1 MKGEWRTRDNPP
13 QKISS
18 GLVNALMLLVLLLAA
33 WLRFWQL
40 KAIPPGLWFDEAYL
54 ALDAARM
61 WQTGDWPLFFVGN
74 QGYEPLFNYLLAL
87 SFTVWGQTIYA
98 IRLVPAFVGV
108 LSVAMLYR
116 WALALFKPQPQ
127 AKWLALVSAAG
138 LAVSFWFLTMN
149 RVGYRANLLLLFVTA
164 TTYFFWRGWQTG
176 HWRYYLLAGV
186 VLGLAQYTYFSARLL
201 PLVFVLFLALQTLLN
216 WRNRQ
221 DKTVFR
227 RPAVYGLRPSVP
239 GLRSSWLG
247 LLLVGGVSFVV
258 ALPLLIFA
266 FNHPQIFWE
275 RTRDV
280 ALKAD
285 SGAVWAKLGGQ
296 LLEALRVFVDG
307 QDPNWRHHLLGQP
320 VFDALSTVGFFL
332 GLLVALRQLRQPAY
346 QFLLCLMGVM
356 WLPALLSEPVFHT
369 LRLSGILPAYYA
381 LMALGLIQALLW
393 LSQRLPARLTLRPDT
408 AGLAALLLV
417 LLVSGG
423 LTVYNYFYR
432 WARLDEVYAA
442 FDGPVVELMGQLT
455 ATPEVNVLLPYYLY
469 TQASMRYLLQPQFQ
483 EEVLLPAG
491 AAAALS
497 QAPGPTLVIPEYPPD
512 DRLPPAYVWLV
523 RGETGPGVAY
533 VSAVRRDK
541 PAKML
546 AQAEIDSLKGSRDNI
561 IARRYAVNP
570 AETLALFPAQL
581 PAKKAAI
588 VWADNLRL
596 AGYEFTPPVIKPG
609 ESGALVLAWDILGY
623 TNLAE
628 KMFIQ
633 WLDSRGR
640 PVGQQEIEPI
650 SRKMYRWRDDHLIL
664 EQHPLN
670 FKADLP
676 PGLYFARLGFFNPQ
690 TGQRLPASGPA
701 GQPMGDEF
709 IVGPLYL
716 NPTGQPPQPQQP
728 VKARL
733 GDNFELLGYTV
744 SPGPNNP
751 TQVELFW
758 QSLSPTDQNYTVF
771 VQLLDPNNQVIA
783 QADAQP
789 LANIYPTSR
798 WQPGDIISEQFTL
811 PIAPSALSNR
821 TRLVT
826 GMYDLTTGA
835 RLPVYNQQNQLQS
848 DGLIELTD

>member
-1 MKGEWRTRDNPP
+1 MKGEWWARHNPP
-13 QKISS
+13 QKISAR
-18 GLVNALMLLVLLLAA
+18 LANVLMILVLLIAA

-40 KAIPPGLWFDEAYL
+40 NAIPPGLWFDEAYL

-61 WQTGDWPLFFVGN
+61 LQTGDWPVFFVGN

-108 LSVAMLYR
+108 LSVAMMYR
-116 WALALFKPQPQ
+116 WALALFKPQHQ
-127 AKWLALVSAAG
+127 AQWLALVSAAG

-149 RVGYRANLLLLFVTA
+149 RIGYRANLLLIFVAA
-164 TTYFFWRGWQTG
+164 TTYFFWRGWQTDQ
-176 HWRYYLLAGV
+176 WRYYLLTGV

-201 PLVFVLFLALQTLLN
+201 PLVFILFLVLQTLLY

-221 DKTVFR
+221 VKNILQWP
-227 RPAVYGLRPSVP
+227 RPPN
-239 GLRSSWLG
+239 LRSNWLG
-247 LLLVGGVSFVV
+247 LLIVGGVSFLV

-275 RTRDV
+275 RTKDV

-285 SGAVWAKLGGQ
+285 GVAVWAKLGGQ
-296 LLEALRVFVDG
+296 LLEALRVFTDG

-320 VFDALSTVGFFL
+320 VFDVLNTIGFFL
-332 GLLVALRQLRQPAY
+332 GLLVALRYLRQPVY
-346 QFLLCLMGVM
+346 QFLYCLLLMM

-369 LRLSGILPAYYA
+369 LRLSGMLPAYYA
-381 LMALGLIQALLW
+381 LMALGLIHSLLW
-393 LSQRLPARLTLRPDT
+393 LSQCIPTRWLLRSST
-408 AGLAALLLV
+408 AGLVALLLV

-423 LTVYNYFYR
+423 LTVFNYFYR

-442 FDGPVVELMGQLT
+442 FDGPVVELMNQLT
-455 ATPEVNVLLPYYLY
+455 AAPEVNVLIPYYLY

-483 EEVLLPAG
+483 EEVLLPV
-491 AAAALS
+491 AAVTQLS
-497 QAPGPTLVIPEYPPD
+497 QSPHPTLVIPEYPPD
-512 DRLPPAYVWLV
+512 DRLPPAYVWLI
-523 RGETGPGVAY
+523 RDKTGPGVAY

-541 PAKML
+541 PARVL
-546 AQAEIDSLKGSRDNI
+546 AQAEVDSLKGSRNNNI
-561 IARRYAVNP
+561 AHRYAVNP
-570 AETLALFPAQL
+570 AETLDLFLAQL
-581 PAKKAAI
+581 PTRKAAI
-588 VWADNLRL
+588 AWADNLRL
-596 AGYEFTPPVIKPG
+596 VGYELTPPVIKPG
-609 ESGALVLAWDILGY
+609 ESGMLVLAWDILGY
-623 TNLAE
+623 TNLSE

-650 SRKMYRWRDDHLIL
+650 SRKMYRWRDDGLIL
-664 EQHPLN
+664 EQHPFN
-670 FKADLP
+670 FKADLS

-690 TGQRLPASGPA
+690 TGQRLLASSTD
-701 GQPMGDEF
+701 GQPVGDEF

-716 NPTGQPPQPQQP
+716 SDTGQLPGPQQP
-728 VKARL
+728 IRARL
-733 GDNFELLGYTV
+733 GDHFELLGYTL
-744 SPGPNNP
+744 SAGPDTA

-758 QSLSPTDQNYTVF
+758 QSLSPTDRNFTVF
-771 VQLLDPNNQVIA
+771 VQLLDPNNRIIA

-798 WQPGDIISEQFTL
+798 WQPGDITSEQFTL
-811 PIAPSALSNR
+811 PVAPSALANGA
-821 TRLVT
+821 TLVT

-835 RLPVYNQQNQLQS
+835 RLPVYDQQGQLLH
-848 DGLIELTD
+848 DGLVQLKD